1 MRKRKETRSERHYRE
16 ALKLIPWGTQTNAK
30 RPVEAFAGIMPF
42 YIKRGKGCRI
52 WDIDGKEY
60 IDYRMSLGP
69 VILGYC
75 YPEVDR
81 AVREQ
86 LKEGVLFSMASP
98 CELELA
104 KLITDVVPC
113 AEMVRFMKTGEDAN
127 SCNVRIARAYT
138 GRDMIVT
145 CGYQGYSDWFQT
157 AGSPTNGVPA
167 FMKEHVR
174 EIPWGDLEAAEK
186 VIRQYGEKIAC
197 VITVPYDF
205 HENTSGD
212 FVKLLRQLTSEC
224 GALLVFDEV
233 LTGFRLS
240 LGGAQEYFG
249 VTPDLASFAKAM
261 ANGYPISAFVG
272 KRAYMEKLNDFVL
285 TTTYAG
291 ETLSMAAA
299 IATIRIMKR
308 EKVHAHLWKMGKRL
322 MDGLDEVAR
331 GLGVEAYAAG
341 LPPASFLKFAAPDES
356 KNARLDFLFRR
367 ELYRQGIFASVR
379 WFISYS
385 HKQNDIDETIEKS
398 RVALRRA
405 LIAEGKEKDIIPI
418 PAS

>member
-1 MRKRKETRSERHYRE
+1 MSQRLTKSIQQYNK
-16 ALKLIPWGTQTNAK
+16 AIKLIPWGTQTNAK

-52 WDIDGKEY
+52 WDTDGKEY

-69 VILGYC
+69 VTLGYC

-86 LKEGVLFSMASP
+86 LKNGVLFSMASP
-98 CELELA
+98 LELDLA
-104 KLITDVVPC
+104 KLIVGVVPC

-127 SCNVRIARAYT
+127 SCNIRIARAYT

-145 CGYQGYSDWFQT
+145 CGYQGYPDWFQT
-157 AGSPTNGVPA
+157 AASPGNGVPS
-167 FMKEHVR
+167 FMKEYVR
-174 EIPWGDLEAAEK
+174 EIPWGDLETAEK
-186 VIRQYGEKIAC
+186 VIRRYGEKIAC

-205 HENTSGD
+205 NENTSGE
-212 FVKLLRQLTSEC
+212 FVKLLRQLTNEY
-224 GALLVFDEV
+224 GILLIFDEV

-272 KRAYMEKLNDFVL
+272 KRKYMEKLNDFVL

-299 IATIRIMKR
+299 IATIRIMMR

-322 MDGLDEVAR
+322 MNGLDEIAHD
-331 GLGVEAYAAG
+331 LGVEAHAAG
-341 LPPASFLKFAAPDES
+341 FPPASFLKFSALDEQR
-356 KNARLDFLFRR
+356 NARLDFLFRR
-367 ELYRQGIFASVR
+367 ELYREGIFASVR

-385 HKQNDIDETIEKS
+385 HEEKDIDETLEHARK
-398 RVALRRA
+398 ALKQA
-405 LIAEGKEKDIIPI
+405 INAERKEKNINPI
-418 PAS
+418 PAT